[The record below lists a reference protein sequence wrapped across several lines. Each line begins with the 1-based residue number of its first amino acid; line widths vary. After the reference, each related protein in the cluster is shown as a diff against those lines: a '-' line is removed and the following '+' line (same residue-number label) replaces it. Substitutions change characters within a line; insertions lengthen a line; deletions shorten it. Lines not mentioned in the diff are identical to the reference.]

1 MRVSKNL
8 LRKNTLKNLKN
19 SAKEDNLD
27 RKVSLGVNAL
37 FLKNP
42 LTGVGKRALS
52 IYGRLPQKFSEI
64 IITFFI
70 PYSLSSS
77 CLECLRGYGIDL
89 LNNQSKNFRVIITP
103 IWGLNLP
110 VIREFSE
117 WWWLH
122 FYLPLLLYRY
132 QIDVYEAPWSRGI
145 PYLFPY
151 RLVNV
156 LFRLRKIFF
165 PNKFSFDKDI
175 KRSAMVIT
183 IHDLI
188 PLYSLRF
195 LEDTRNFKKKL
206 WLKIKKAYRKFQS
219 IFYRYRLAKELQT
232 ADKIIVV
239 SPQVYRDVLHYFP
252 VVPLAK
258 IVFIPNGISI
268 NGENKANKSNK
279 KRVWNYIIKHGS
291 PNFVG
296 YSFLKQSSKK
306 FLFYVGG
313 FSPRKNLVRLL
324 SALKTLKKI
333 NKISEQY
340 GLVIAGKE
348 NHYFRRVLLPMIQNH
363 PCPIFRLD
371 YLPETE
377 LPTFYQE
384 AEWLLYPSLME
395 GFGMPPLEALAEGGR
410 VLIDKELPINRGV
423 SHQESFIVERLRQTF
438 SHRMIESWWK
448 DRVMEVN
455 TLEINEIIKALDKI
469 ISRSERNKIKF
480 YSTRLWGKDS
490 PLSWESLTSEYVN
503 LLSAIISPQSKF

>member
-8 LRKNTLKNLKN
+8 LRKSTLKNLKN
-19 SAKEDNLD
+19 SAKGNSLD
-27 RKVSLGVNAL
+27 QKVSLGINAL

-52 IYGRLPQKFSEI
+52 IYGRLPQKFPEI
-64 IITFFI
+64 IITFFT

-89 LNNQSKNFRVIITP
+89 LNNQSKNFRGIITP

-110 VIREFSE
+110 IIREFSE

-122 FYLPLLLYRY
+122 FHLPLLLHRY

-151 RLVNV
+151 RLVNA
-156 LFRLRKIFF
+156 LFRLGKIFF
-165 PNKFSFDKDI
+165 PNKFSLDKDI
-175 KRSAMVIT
+175 KRSAMIIT

-188 PLYSLRF
+188 PLYSLHF
-195 LEDTRNFKKKL
+195 LEDKKDFKKKL
-206 WLKIKKAYRKFQS
+206 WLKIKKTYRKFQS
-219 IFYRYRLAKELQT
+219 ISYRYRLVKELQA

-239 SPQVYRDVLHYFP
+239 SPQVYRDVLYYFP
-252 VVPLAK
+252 VVPLSK
-258 IVFIPNGISI
+258 IIFIPNGI
-268 NGENKANKSNK
+268 NGENKTNKNYN
-279 KRVWNYIIKHGS
+279 KRVWNYIINHGS

-333 NKISEQY
+333 NKASEQY

-348 NHYFRRVLLPMIQNH
+348 NHYFRRVLLPMIQSH
-363 PCPIFRLD
+363 PFPIFRLD

-410 VLIDKELPINRGV
+410 ILIDKELPINGGV

-438 SHRMIESWWK
+438 PHRMIENWWK
-448 DRVMEVN
+448 DRVMAMNALEVD
-455 TLEINEIIKALDKI
+455 EIEKALDQI
-469 ISRSERNKIKF
+469 ISRSERNKVKLH
-480 YSTRLWGKDS
+480 STRLWRKDS
-490 PLSWESLTSEYVN
+490 PLSWESLTTEYVN